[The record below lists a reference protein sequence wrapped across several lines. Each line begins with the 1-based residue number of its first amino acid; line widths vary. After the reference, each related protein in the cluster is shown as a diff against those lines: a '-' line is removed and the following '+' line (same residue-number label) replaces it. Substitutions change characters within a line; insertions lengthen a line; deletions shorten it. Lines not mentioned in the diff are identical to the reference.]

1 MTDVSVRPASGVA
14 FDAEAEVLI
23 IGAGAAGLVA
33 ALAAREAG
41 TEPVVMERDA
51 VPRGS
56 TALSAGLVPAAG
68 TRWQR
73 AANIDDDPHRF
84 AADIL
89 RKTKGRADRTVLALA
104 TQAAADALH
113 WLADRHGLP
122 FLFADDVVYPGH
134 SVRRMHGL
142 PTRSGQEL
150 VDRLRAAAE
159 AVEVPI
165 LTEAAARTLFLA
177 EDGRTIAGVGLVRP
191 DGTEER
197 IACRSLVLACNGYGG
212 NRELVRRHIPEL
224 ADALWFGHDGNRG
237 EALLWGEALG
247 AELRHLSGHQGHGN
261 VAHPHGI
268 LITWTTIMLG
278 GIQVNAAGERF
289 SDETDGYS
297 EQAAR
302 VLAQPGGFA
311 WTVFDERIAHA
322 ARAFADY
329 RASARGGCDP
339 ARRRSGG
346 ARGDAAPAAG
356 AACGHPR
363 RLQRP
368 GSFRARLE
376 RDTLPSP
383 TLLRGSRD
391 RRSVPHARGA
401 RHRRRLPR
409 TAPGRRRL
417 PKPVRCRW
425 CGGWRLRPRG
435 LGLPFGQRA
444 SHRHRARPNRRP
456 SRGLACARDGNSRA
470 FRTRDVIVALSSVAS
485 RAASGARQG
494 H

>member
-1 MTDVSVRPASGVA
+1 MSDVSVRPASGVA

-41 TEPVVMERDA
+41 AEPVVMERDA

-73 AANIDDDPHRF
+73 AANIDDDPNRF

-104 TQAAADALH
+104 TQGAADALH

-122 FLFADDVVYPGH
+122 FLFANDVVYPGH

-159 AVEVPI
+159 AAEVPI

-197 IACRSLVLACNGYGG
+197 IACRALVLACNGYGG

-237 EALLWGEALG
+237 EAVLWGEALG
-247 AELRHLSGHQGHGN
+247 GELRHLSGHQGHGN
-261 VAHPHGI
+261 VAHPHGV

-278 GIQVNAAGERF
+278 GIQINAEGERF

-311 WTVFDERIAHA
+311 WTVFDERIAQA

-329 RASARGGCDP
+329 RAAE
-339 ARRRSGG
+339 
-346 ARGDAAPAAG
+346 AAG
-356 AACGHPR
+356 AILRADTLEALEVLLRLPPGRLAATLAACRGRDRFGRDWSATPSLHPPYCAVRVTGALFHTQGGLAIDAACRVLR
-363 RLQRP
+363 RGGGVFRNLFAAGGAAVGVSGPEASGYLSGNGLLTAIVLGRAA
-368 GSFRARLE
+368 GRAAALRARGMGTDE
-376 RDTLPSP
+376 RSE
-383 TLLRGSRD
+383 RG
-391 RRSVPHARGA
+391 
-401 RHRRRLPR
+401 
-409 TAPGRRRL
+409 T
-417 PKPVRCRW
+417 
-425 CGGWRLRPRG
+425 
-435 LGLPFGQRA
+435 
-444 SHRHRARPNRRP
+444 
-456 SRGLACARDGNSRA
+456 
-470 FRTRDVIVALSSVAS
+470 
-485 RAASGARQG
+485 
-494 H
+494 